1 MNIGFIGLG
10 GMGRPMAEHL
20 LAAGHELKVWS
31 RPNGKTAASADF
43 LVGQGACR
51 VDDPSELARR
61 CEIVCTNV
69 TGSADVAGLAAQ
81 LIEGFAPDSIHV
93 DFSTIAP
100 SVARGIAAR
109 YAARGIHFVD
119 APVSGGTAGA
129 KAKTLA
135 IMWGANGNCGQLS
148 ALAGRL
154 DPLFACLGKTA
165 VHVGAAGAGQVAK
178 ASNQLVMVAA
188 IQASA
193 EAARLAAAS
202 GVDFAKVRQ
211 ALMGGSA
218 ASRVL
223 DLFGGKMLARD
234 FAAGATGK
242 VEARLHHK
250 DFATTLAEAT
260 AQNIPLPVAS
270 TVLQQLDALMAAGW
284 GMDDTARLLCV
295 LERAAGTDFNHRS
308 TS

>member
-1 MNIGFIGLG
+1 MKIGFIGLG
-10 GMGRPMAEHL
+10 GMGRPMVEHL
-20 LAAGHELKVWS
+20 RAAGHELAVWS
-31 RPNGKTAASADF
+31 RRPVSADF
-43 LVGQGACR
+43 LPPEVPRAAAP
-51 VDDPSELARR
+51 VELARQ

-81 LIEGFAPDSIHV
+81 LIDGLAPDSIHV

-100 SVARGIAAR
+100 SVARAIAAR
-109 YAARGIHFVD
+109 YAERGMHFVD

-129 KAKTLA
+129 RAKTLA
-135 IMWGANGNCGQLS
+135 IMWGGREELS
-148 ALAGRL
+148 ARL
-154 DPLFACLGKTA
+154 DPLFACLGKSA
-165 VHVGAAGAGQVAK
+165 VRVGAAGAGQVAK

-188 IQASA
+188 IQAAA

-211 ALMGGSA
+211 ALLGGSA

-223 DLFGGKMLARD
+223 DLFGGKMQARD
-234 FAAGATGK
+234 FAAG

-250 DFATTLAEAT
+250 DFVTTLAEAT

-270 TVLQQLDALMAAGW
+270 TVLQQLDVLMAAGW
-284 GMDDTARLLCV
+284 GMDDTSRLLCV
-295 LERAAGTDFNHRS
+295 LERAGCNDFNERN
-308 TS
+308 TT

>member
-10 GMGRPMAEHL
+10 GMGRPMVEHL
-20 LAAGHELKVWS
+20 LSAGHELHVWAR
-31 RPNGKTAASADF
+31 RPASADF
-43 LVGQGACR
+43 LPPEVPRATT
-51 VDDPSELARR
+51 PIELARQ

-81 LIEGFAPDSIHV
+81 MIDGFAPDSIHL

-109 YAARGIHFVD
+109 YAERGVHFVD

-129 KAKTLA
+129 RAKTLA
-135 IMWGANGNCGQLS
+135 IMWGGKS
-148 ALAGRL
+148 ALTGRL
-154 DPLFACLGKTA
+154 EPLFACLGKSA

-188 IQASA
+188 IEASA

-211 ALMGGSA
+211 ALQGGSA

-234 FAAGATGK
+234 FAAG

-250 DFATTLAEAT
+250 DFTTTLAEAT
-260 AQNIPLPVAS
+260 AQAIPLPVAS

-284 GMDDTARLLCV
+284 GMDDTSRLLCV
-295 LERAAGTDFNHRS
+295 LERTVGTDFNERS

>member
-1 MNIGFIGLG
+1 MRIGFIGLG
-10 GMGRPMAEHL
+10 GMGRPMVEHL
-20 LAAGHELKVWS
+20 RAAGHELAVWS
-31 RPNGKTAASADF
+31 RRPASTDF
-43 LVGQGACR
+43 LPPEVPR
-51 VDDPSELARR
+51 VASSVELARC

-81 LIEGFAPDSIHV
+81 LIDGFAPGGIHL

-100 SVARGIAAR
+100 LVARGIAAR
-109 YAARGIHFVD
+109 YAERGVHFVD

-129 KAKTLA
+129 RAKTLA
-135 IMWGANGNCGQLS
+135 IMWGASVSDRGSPGQLS

-154 DPLFACLGKTA
+154 EPLFACLGKSA

-178 ASNQLVMVAA
+178 ACNQLVMVAA

-211 ALMGGSA
+211 ALQGGSA

-223 DLFGGKMLARD
+223 DLFGGKMLAHD
-234 FAAGATGK
+234 FAGGATGK

-260 AQNIPLPVAS
+260 AQAIPLPVAS

-284 GMDDTARLLCV
+284 GMDDTSRLLCV
-295 LERAAGTDFNHRS
+295 LERAGCNDFNERS
-308 TS
+308 AS

>member
-10 GMGRPMAEHL
+10 GMGRPMVEHL
-20 LAAGHELKVWS
+20 RAAGHELHVWAR
-31 RPNGKTAASADF
+31 RPASADF
-43 LVGQGACR
+43 LPPEVAR
-51 VDDPSELARR
+51 ATSPTELARQ

-69 TGSADVAGLAAQ
+69 TGSADVAGLSAQ
-81 LIEGFAPDSIHV
+81 LIDGFAPDSIHL

-100 SVARGIAAR
+100 SVARAIATR
-109 YAARGIHFVD
+109 YAERGIHFID

-129 KAKTLA
+129 RAKTLV
-135 IMWGANGNCGQLS
+135 IMWGGNS

-154 DPLFACLGKTA
+154 EPLFICLGKSA
-165 VHVGAAGAGQVAK
+165 VHVGTAGAGQVAK

-193 EAARLAAAS
+193 EAAQLAAAS
-202 GVDFAKVRQ
+202 GIDFAKVWQ
-211 ALMGGSA
+211 ALLGGSA

-223 DLFGGKMLARD
+223 DLFGGKMLTRD
-234 FAAGATGK
+234 FAAG

-260 AQNIPLPVAS
+260 AQNIPLPVAG
-270 TVLQQLDALMAAGW
+270 TVLQQLDTLMAAGW
-284 GMDDTARLLCV
+284 GMDDTSRLLCV
-295 LERAAGTDFNHRS
+295 LERAAGTDFNERS

>member
-1 MNIGFIGLG
+1 
-10 GMGRPMAEHL
+10 MGRPMVEHL
-20 LAAGHELKVWS
+20 RAAGHDVAVWS
-31 RPNGKTAASADF
+31 RRPESADF
-43 LVGQGACR
+43 LPPEVPRASS
-51 VDDPSELARR
+51 PAALAKR

-69 TGSADVAGLAAQ
+69 TGSTDVVGLATQ
-81 LIEGFAPDSIHV
+81 LIDDLAPDSIHV

-100 SVARGIAAR
+100 SAARGIAAR
-109 YAARGIHFVD
+109 YAERDIHFVD
-119 APVSGGTAGA
+119 APVSGGTAGVR
-129 KAKTLA
+129 AKTLA
-135 IMWGANGNCGQLS
+135 IMWGGKS
-148 ALAGRL
+148 ALARRL
-154 DPLFACLGKTA
+154 EPLFACLGKSA

-178 ASNQLVMVAA
+178 AGNQLVMVAA
-188 IQASA
+188 IQAAA
-193 EAARLAAAS
+193 EAARFAAAS

-211 ALMGGSA
+211 ALLGGSA

-234 FAAGATGK
+234 FAAG

-260 AQNIPLPVAS
+260 AQAIPLPVAG

-284 GMDDTARLLCV
+284 GMDDTSRLLCV
-295 LERAAGTDFNHRS
+295 LERAVATDFNERS